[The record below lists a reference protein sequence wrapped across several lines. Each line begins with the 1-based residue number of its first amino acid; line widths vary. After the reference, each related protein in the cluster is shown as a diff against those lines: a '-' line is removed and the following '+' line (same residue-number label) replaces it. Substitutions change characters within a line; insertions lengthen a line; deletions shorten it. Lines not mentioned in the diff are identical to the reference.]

1 MADLVH
7 GSELATVYRLA
18 AAAERRDGETHA
30 HTLRVGRS
38 AAMLAESIGL
48 PEREVEMVKLAA
60 PLHDIGKLGVADAI
74 LTKPGPLTELEW
86 EQMRAHVDIGRQILE
101 GSECE
106 VLRQASEI
114 AFTHHEWWD
123 GGGYPRGL
131 EEEQI
136 PLAGRLTGVADAF
149 DAMTHGRPYKPA
161 WSINEA
167 LAELQLS
174 AGVQF
179 DPWLVEAFGDL
190 DHHSMLS
197 LDERVMAAPTPAQQI
212 AVPTH

>member
-1 MADLVH
+1 MDDLVH

-30 HTLRVGRS
+30 HTLRVGRA
-38 AAMLAESIGL
+38 AAMLAEQIGL
-48 PEREVEMVKLAA
+48 SEREIEMIKLAA
-60 PLHDIGKLGVADAI
+60 PLHDIGKIGVPDAI
-74 LTKPGPLTELEW
+74 LSKPGPLTEEEW
-86 EQMRAHVDIGRQILE
+86 VEMRAHVEIGREILE
-101 GSECE
+101 GCESE
-106 VLRQASEI
+106 VLRLASEI

-123 GGGYPRGL
+123 GDGYPRGL

-136 PLAGRLTGVADAF
+136 PLAGRLTSITDAF

-161 WSINEA
+161 WSIEEG

-174 AGVQF
+174 AGIQF

-190 DHHSMLS
+190 DHSSLLC
-197 LDERVMAAPTPAQQI
+197 LDERMTAGPAGPLM
-212 AVPTH
+212 VPTQ